1 MRRDWRSMGHGAT
14 RCNRSAYVA
23 LWIPGGQRAPLSPTG
38 RHGVSGAWYT
48 RTMTQTQ
55 TLQCIST
62 REAADLL
69 TVARSTIYR
78 MIERG
83 ELRSVKVGG
92 RTVILK
98 SDLAALLGVEVAS

>member
-1 MRRDWRSMGHGAT
+1 
-14 RCNRSAYVA
+14 
-23 LWIPGGQRAPLSPTG
+23 
-38 RHGVSGAWYT
+38 
-48 RTMTQTQ
+48 MTQTQ

-62 REAADLL
+62 REAAELL

-92 RTVILK
+92 RT
-98 SDLAALLGVEVAS
+98 DLLGVVLAS

>member
-1 MRRDWRSMGHGAT
+1 
-14 RCNRSAYVA
+14 
-23 LWIPGGQRAPLSPTG
+23 
-38 RHGVSGAWYT
+38 
-48 RTMTQTQ
+48 MTQTQ

-62 REAADLL
+62 REAAELL

-98 SDLAALLGVEVAS
+98 SDLADLLGVELAS

>member
-1 MRRDWRSMGHGAT
+1 M
-14 RCNRSAYVA
+14 
-23 LWIPGGQRAPLSPTG
+23 
-38 RHGVSGAWYT
+38 HGVAIAWYT

-62 REAADLL
+62 REAAELL

-98 SDLAALLGVEVAS
+98 SDLAALLGVEMAS

>member
-1 MRRDWRSMGHGAT
+1 MRGGWPTMRHGAT
-14 RCNRSAYVA
+14 RCNRFCIVA
-23 LWIPGGQRAPLSPTG
+23 LWIPGGQRVPGATSG
-38 RHGVSGAWYT
+38 GHGVAAAWYT

-62 REAADLL
+62 REAAELL

-98 SDLAALLGVEVAS
+98 SDLADLLGVVLAS

>member
-1 MRRDWRSMGHGAT
+1 MGHGGT

-23 LWIPGGQRAPLSPTG
+23 LWIPGGQRIAGGTSG
-38 RHGVSGAWYT
+38 VHGVAIAWYT

-62 REAADLL
+62 REAAELL

-98 SDLAALLGVEVAS
+98 SDLAALLGVEMAS